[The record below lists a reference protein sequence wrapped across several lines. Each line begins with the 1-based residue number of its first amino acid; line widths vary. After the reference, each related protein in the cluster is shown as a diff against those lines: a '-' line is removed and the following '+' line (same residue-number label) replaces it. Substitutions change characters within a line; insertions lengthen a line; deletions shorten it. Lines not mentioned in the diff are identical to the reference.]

1 MNLDK
6 LYEAFLVSNSVST
19 DSRRINEGSIFFA
32 LKGENFNGNLYAKSA
47 LEKGAKYVVIDEKQE
62 DLPESQF
69 FLVKDVLT
77 SLQELAKYHR
87 QQLNLPII
95 GITGSNGKTT
105 TKELL
110 AAVLSKKF
118 SLFYTKG
125 NLNNHIGVPLSLLS
139 INQTHDM
146 AIIEMGANHQKEI
159 DFLSQIAQPNYGLIT
174 NIGKAHLEGFGGESG
189 IKKGKGELFDYIKE
203 SKGKLFLNAD
213 SEVLQQMAKDRG
225 LKAITY
231 GKHVQANLEGS
242 LESSNPFIS
251 FIWNWS
257 YDGTA
262 TKSDTPITS
271 RLFGSYN
278 YDNLLA
284 AVCVGN
290 YFGVDEQ
297 AINNAL
303 SNYTSDMNRSQIIN
317 KGSLTIYLDAYNANP
332 TSMKAA
338 LESFAQLPSE
348 KEKAVILGDMFE
360 LGETS
365 HKEHHEILL
374 LIDRLGL
381 SNAIL
386 VGSNFYQFLSA
397 FPNYQFF
404 ERRTELSES
413 KELKAIESKAILIKG
428 SRGVALE
435 KLLDFFG

>member
-6 LYEAFLVSNSVST
+6 LYEAFLNSKGVST
-19 DSRRINEGSIFFA
+19 DTRNISEGSIFFA
-32 LKGENFNGNLYAKSA
+32 LKGENFNGNNYAKSA
-47 LEKGAKYVVIDEKQE
+47 LENGARYVVVDEVSG
-62 DLPESQF
+62 DLPKDSF
-69 FLVKDVLT
+69 FLVRDVLS
-77 SLQELAKYHR
+77 SLQELAKHHR
-87 QQLNLPII
+87 KELNLPII

-118 SLFYTKG
+118 NLFYTSG

-139 INQTHDM
+139 ITSDHEM
-146 AIIEMGANHQKEI
+146 AIIEMGANHQNEI
-159 DFLSQIAQPNYGLIT
+159 DFLSHLALPNYGLIT
-174 NIGKAHLEGFGGESG
+174 NIGKAHLEGFGGEEG
-189 IKKGKGELFDYIKE
+189 IKKGKGELFDYIKQ
-203 SKGKLFLNAD
+203 SKGKIFVNAD
-213 SEVLQQMAKDRG
+213 SEALQQMAKDRG

-257 YDGTA
+257 YDGIA
-262 TKSDTPITS
+262 TKSDTAITS

-290 YFGVDEQ
+290 YFGVKESD
-297 AINNAL
+297 INDAL
-303 SNYTSDMNRSQIIN
+303 SSYESDMNRSQIIN

-338 LESFAQLPSE
+338 LESFAQLIAE

-365 HKEHHEILL
+365 HAEHREILIL
-374 LIDRLGL
+374 LEKLRF
-381 SNAIL
+381 NNVML
-386 VGSNFYQFLSA
+386 VGSNFYQFSSA

-404 ERRTELSES
+404 EKRTNLSES
-413 KELKAIESKAILIKG
+413 KQLKKIDKKAILIKG

-435 KLLDFFG
+435 KLLDFFP

>member
-6 LYEAFLVSNSVST
+6 LYEAFLASKGVST
-19 DSRRINEGSIFFA
+19 DSRKISEGSIFFA
-32 LKGENFNGNLYAKSA
+32 LKGENFNGNVYAKSA
-47 LEKGAKYVVIDEKQE
+47 LDNGAKYVVIDEKQE

-69 FLVKDVLT
+69 FLVKDVLV
-77 SLQELAKYHR
+77 SLQELAKHHR
-87 QQLNLPII
+87 KQLNLPII

-118 SLFYTKG
+118 NLFYTKG

-139 INQTHDM
+139 IGEKHDM

-159 DFLSQIAQPNYGLIT
+159 DFLSHIAQPNYGLIT

-189 IKKGKGELFDYIKE
+189 IKRGKGELFDYIKK
-203 SKGKLFLNAD
+203 SKGELFLNAD

-290 YFGVDEQ
+290 YFGVEEQ
-297 AINNAL
+297 AINDAL
-303 SNYTSDMNRSQIIN
+303 SNYASDMNRSQIMN

-381 SNAIL
+381 SDARL
-386 VGSNFYQFLSA
+386 VGSNFYQFSSA
-397 FPNYQFF
+397 FPNYHFF
-404 ERRTELSES
+404 ERRADLLES
-413 KELKAIESKAILIKG
+413 KELKTIENKAILIKG

-435 KLLDFFG
+435 KLLDSFA